1 MSRNAGFAVNANLSF
16 DSAFRASM
24 YQAATQ
30 IASWAVAAAFVFAM
44 ASRGVMLFLATVSG
58 PKAAKAAGAHKA
70 QQIEQENPIFCSAST
85 KTGAFVTCVS
95 DLAEVRRRHA
105 ERLSEQGVSD
115 VPIAISEP
123 TPFKSQPALGYVP

>member
-58 PKAAKAAGAHKA
+58 PKAAKPADAHKA
-70 QQIEQENPIFCSAST
+70 QQIEQEDPVFCSVDQNR
-85 KTGAFVTCVS
+85 GIRQ
-95 DLAEVRRRHA
+95 VR
-105 ERLSEQGVSD
+105 
-115 VPIAISEP
+115 
-123 TPFKSQPALGYVP
+123 